1 MVWIEKLGEHVID
14 LSLSRMRAF
23 IGEYG
28 KPEYDIIH
36 VQTNER
42 RIMNILYGCTFE
54 FQIKK

>member
-36 VQTNER
+36 VGGTNGKGSVCHF
-42 RIMNILYGCTFE
+42 IGSIL
-54 FQIKK
+54 QR